1 MQRAIIYPMLVL
13 LLCIPLLM
21 QATGADK
28 EYYAHYLT
36 PQDVEKITELSG
48 ITTNHNYSL
57 HFLDSRGREILI
69 VRFGPE
75 KQFARETRR
84 EKYWTPIE
92 GVADQA
98 KLAIPQ
104 MPYQIA
110 FLKGPHFAM
119 VISMTDAET
128 AKTFLSVDQLKAIA
142 NLIASRMDPDKPL

>member
-1 MQRAIIYPMLVL
+1 MQRLIAFPILCL

-36 PQDVEKITELSG
+36 PEDVEKVTGLSG
-48 ITTNHNYSL
+48 ITANHNYSL
-57 HFLDSRGREILI
+57 HFLDSQNREILI

-84 EKYWTPIE
+84 ENLWTPLE
-92 GVADQA
+92 NVADQA

-110 FLKGPHFAM
+110 FLKGIHFAM
-119 VISMTDAET
+119 VISMTDPDT
-128 AKTFLSVDQLKAIA
+128 MKTYLTVDQLKAIA
-142 NLIASRMDPDKPL
+142 NLIASRMDPQKPL